1 MELLR
6 IPRRRVHTRILL
18 DDGRSLDGELYTAPA
33 VVTGRPE
40 SVLEHLNDPSEDF
53 LPLAVGEDRF
63 VLNKAGIL
71 YAQIDGDPAETG
83 EDVPEAVQVVAVRLS
98 LAGGIALVG
107 RLHIV
112 MPPERS
118 RVLDY
123 LNAAPRFLPLWG
135 DGHVTLVQRS
145 FIVSARSDLRTE

>member
-18 DDGRSLDGELYTAPA
+18 DDGRSLEGELYTAPA
-33 VVTGRPE
+33 VTAGRPE
-40 SVLEHLNDPSEDF
+40 SVLEHLNDPTEDF
-53 LPLAVGEDRF
+53 MPLAVGEDRF

-71 YAQIDGDPAETG
+71 YAQLDGDPTEAG
-83 EDVPEAVQVVAVRLS
+83 EHLPEAAHVVPVRLT
-98 LAGGIALVG
+98 LAGGMGLLG
-107 RLHIV
+107 RFHVV

-123 LNAAPRFLPLWG
+123 LNAAPRFLPLWR
-135 DGHVTLVQRS
+135 DGQVTLVQRS
-145 FIVSARSDLRTE
+145 FIVSVRSELREE